1 MINNYS
7 KSTDEERQYIDVQ
20 TGRIETE
27 EEVLERVIEAD
38 EEFREAEQSGKV
50 KVYNDVNEMFEDI
63 LDDDWLASDS

>member
-63 LDDDWLASDS
+63 LDDD